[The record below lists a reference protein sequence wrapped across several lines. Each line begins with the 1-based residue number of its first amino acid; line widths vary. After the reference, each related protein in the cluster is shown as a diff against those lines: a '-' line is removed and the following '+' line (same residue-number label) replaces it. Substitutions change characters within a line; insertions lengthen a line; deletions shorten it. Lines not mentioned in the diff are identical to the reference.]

1 MPFQT
6 ITPRPFTTTAIQIYA
21 PAAAGV
27 YGITNAREWIFIG
40 ESDNIQGALLDHLRN
55 SGTSLMQHQPA
66 GFVYETCV
74 GEQRK
79 TRQGRLVT
87 EYTPICNLAATGREN
102 SYR

>member
-6 ITPRPFTTTAIQIYA
+6 ITPRPFTFSAIQIYA
-21 PAAAGV
+21 PVEAGV

-40 ESDNIQGALLDHLRN
+40 ESDNIQGALLDHLRD

-66 GFVYETCV
+66 GFVYETCA

-87 EYTPICNLAATGREN
+87 EYAPVCNHARIQPEH
-102 SYR
+102 SHR